1 MFALSISK
9 YIAYLYVNTFITAK
23 MNCKN
28 FTPVCKLDPV
38 FEFSDDVSCHF
49 YPPPPPPP
57 PASIVE
63 IAGII
68 NRKFSAQEL

>member
-1 MFALSISK
+1 MFVTLHVLLA
-9 YIAYLYVNTFITAK
+9 NTFITAK

-38 FEFSDDVSCHF
+38 FEFTDDVSCHF
-49 YPPPPPPP
+49 YPPP

-68 NRKFSAQEL
+68 KRKYSAQEP